1 MSSMVDME
9 MPTEVQ
15 AFVRRTHEERVLH
28 ALRERGALSR
38 GDIAKVVGLSRTTVS
53 EITRDLLRRGA
64 IVVIDTDAAVRAGS
78 GRPAERLALDPKSA
92 QFMGVDFGHRR
103 VHVAV
108 ADASHEIV
116 ASGRQQYPDSA
127 GWPERISA
135 AFALIDRL
143 GAEHGVHFRALQG
156 IGIGVI
162 GPYPRSSAPHAPEG
176 AFGPGFAAARDEV
189 DVSFAERFG
198 ASVIVDNNTRF
209 AALAEA
215 ITGSST
221 VKDLLYVRISD
232 GVGGALV
239 VDGRLVAGATGLA
252 GELGHVTVVPG
263 GPRCRC
269 GKSGCLE
276 AVASVPT
283 ILASCRARGA
293 DVGSLDGLRSAVLR
307 GDPVVEHVL
316 REAGSVL
323 GRIVG
328 MMAMAFNPAEVVIGG
343 DIARLAPVIVHQVT
357 ETVATELF
365 PWSAAKPRVRCAQL
379 SDDDGALGALAALFR
394 SSPLL
399 ADYPEP
405 AAPWIRALPA

>member
-1 MSSMVDME
+1 MVDME
-9 MPTEVQ
+9 MPTEVH
-15 AFVRRTHEERVLH
+15 ALVRRTHKERVLR

-53 EITRDLLRRGA
+53 EITQDLLRHGA

-116 ASGRQQYPDSA
+116 ASGCERYPDSA

-135 AFALIDRL
+135 AFTLIDRL
-143 GAEHGVHFRALQG
+143 GSECGVHFHALQG

-198 ASVIVDNNTRF
+198 SLVIVDNNTRF

-215 ITGSST
+215 IIGGGT
-221 VKDLLYVRISD
+221 VDDLLYVRLSD

-239 VDGRLVAGATGLA
+239 VGGRLVAGATGLA

-276 AVASVPT
+276 TVASVPT
-283 ILASCRARGA
+283 ILAACRVRGA
-293 DVGSLDGLRSAVLR
+293 DVGSLDELLAAVVR
-307 GDPVVEHVL
+307 RDPVVEQVL
-316 REAGSVL
+316 REAASAL
-323 GRIVG
+323 GRVVG
-328 MMAMAFNPAEVVIGG
+328 MVAMAFNPAEVVIGG
-343 DIARLAPVIVHQVT
+343 EIARLAPVIVGQVT
-357 ETVATELF
+357 RTVATELF
-365 PWSAAKPRVRCAQL
+365 PWAAAKPVIRCAQL
-379 SDDDGALGALAALFR
+379 SDDDGALGALAALFH

-399 ADYPEP
+399 AGYPEP
-405 AAPWIRALPA
+405 NAKWISALPA